1 MTSRVAVITGDVID
15 SRQVRDRTR
24 LYALLDASLAA
35 LAARHG
41 GRAERFR
48 GDAFQLAL
56 PDARPAMT
64 AAIALRAALIEHSEA
79 EQRWDAR
86 LAVAVGPSRWR
97 GERRLTDADDA
108 PFVHSGQALD
118 ALAEG
123 TARLSLTL
131 LDDSDDG
138 GLALLVRYLDDLVAG
153 WSRYSAEVV
162 RLSLEQERSQQ
173 ALAER
178 LGIRQPSVHKRLRV
192 ARWPLLAD
200 TLAYFA
206 KRLGERLADREDRP

>member
-1 MTSRVAVITGDVID
+1 MPQRIAVLTGDVID
-15 SRQVRDRTR
+15 SRQVQERPR
-24 LYALLDASLAA
+24 LYRLLDDTLAA
-35 LAARHG
+35 LAAHHG

-64 AAIALRAALIEHSEA
+64 VAIALRAALIEHSEP

-86 LAVAVGPSRWR
+86 LALAVGASRWN
-97 GERRLTDADDA
+97 GERRLTNADDA
-108 PFVHSGQALD
+108 PFVHSGQGLD

-123 TARLSLTL
+123 PSRLSLTL
-131 LDDSDDG
+131 LDEPDDG
-138 GLALLVRYLDDLVAG
+138 CLDLLVRYLDDLVAG
-153 WSRYSAEVV
+153 WSTYSAEVV
-162 RLSLEQERSQQ
+162 RLSLERESSQQ

-178 LGIRQPSVHKRLRV
+178 LGIRQPSVHKRLRA

-200 TLAYFA
+200 TLAY
-206 KRLGERLADREDRP
+206 LNQRLADREGRS

>member
-1 MTSRVAVITGDVID
+1 MPQRIAVLTGDVID
-15 SRQVRDRTR
+15 SRQVQERPR
-24 LYALLDASLAA
+24 LYRLLDDTLAA
-35 LAARHG
+35 LATLHG

-64 AAIALRAALIEHSEA
+64 VAIALRAALIEHSDP

-86 LAVAVGPSRWR
+86 LAVAVGASRWN
-97 GERRLTDADDA
+97 GERRLTNADDA
-108 PFVHSGQALD
+108 PFVHSGQGLD

-123 TARLSLTL
+123 AARMSLTL
-131 LDDSDDG
+131 LDEPDDG
-138 GLALLVRYLDDLVAG
+138 CLELLVRYLDDLVAG
-153 WSRYSAEVV
+153 WSTYSAEVV
-162 RLSLEQERSQQ
+162 RLSLEREYSQQ

-178 LGIRQPSVHKRLRV
+178 LGIRQPSVHKRLRA

-200 TLAYFA
+200 TLAY
-206 KRLGERLADREDRP
+206 LNQRLADREGRS